1 MSVRLYKS
9 EDRDSV
15 IHLHQELQRYEH
27 RFRPSRAL
35 GRDVS
40 VQQVAQ
46 YEDMLADDDE
56 DAFLYVAE
64 DGGQVIGF
72 VFFLAETEF
81 LEQEAGQM
89 YVQDLM
95 VTEAARR
102 TGVGSA
108 LMDAV
113 RAEMARMSIQQ
124 IDLQVLV
131 DNDDALSFYRKLGF
145 VPAYIGL
152 KAISSA
158 VAPPLE
164 NGGNA

>member
-1 MSVRLYKS
+1 MSVRTYKP

-15 IHLHQELQRYEH
+15 IRLHQELQRYEH
-27 RFRPSRAL
+27 NFRPSRAL

-40 VQQVAQ
+40 VQQVTE
-46 YEDMLADDDE
+46 YEHMLADDDE
-56 DAFLYVAE
+56 EAFLYVAE
-64 DGGQVIGF
+64 DEGQVIGF
-72 VFFLAETEF
+72 VFFLAESEL
-81 LEQEAGQM
+81 LEQEARQV

-102 TGVGSA
+102 TGVGSR

-113 RAEMARMSIQQ
+113 RTEMARMSITQ

-131 DNDDALSFYRKLGF
+131 DNDDALSFYRKQGF

-152 KAISSA
+152 KAISNA
-158 VAPPLE
+158 AAPVLQNGE
-164 NGGNA
+164 NV